1 MANYIITQV
10 KSTIGIREE
19 VKQHLKSLGLKKI
32 GSKSIIKKLPASEG
46 LVGKVSHLIKF
57 EVVES

>member
-1 MANYIITQV
+1 MANYIITQT

-19 VKQHLKSLGLKKI
+19 VKQHMKSLGLKKI
-32 GSKSIIKKLPASEG
+32 GSKSIIQKLPASDG
-46 LVGKVSHLIKF
+46 LVAKVSHLIKF

>member
-1 MANYIITQV
+1 MANYIITQI

-19 VKQHLKSLGLKKI
+19 VKQHMKSLGLKKI
-32 GSKSIIKKLPASEG
+32 GSKSIIQKLPASDG
-46 LVGKVSHLIKF
+46 LVAKVSHLIKF